1 MSTPSF
7 SKEDFAKWNQTTSV
21 FYLPKRLVGKSKV
34 TSLRSE
40 LVKAIGESKVSVV
53 QALPGLKFR
62 VCFVSSSFR
71 QYYDINGLNFR
82 GLTITPFPAYEEVKS
97 VFVDRAPPQMPDKYL
112 YDCLAPYGRVISV
125 KHLTIKGFPSVQSG
139 TRMVSMVI
147 EKAIPAEIRTMG
159 FQLSFRYR
167 GQPPTCFACQE
178 VGHTARDC
186 PKSSKRGDKGRTKPS
201 KPGKASATTSLNV
214 PALSGSLNSSSP
226 SSSHPR
232 DLREKLAHSRPAA
245 VTPVGSGEDPVT
257 LPANSQPQSPL
268 VEVVEVVP
276 VATSSP
282 SASLVEAGTSLQR
295 ESFDFSLEFSPD
307 APVVSESSSGWSKQ
321 FDRSVRRTGKDSLEI
336 VVSSSAPRLGPKLIN
351 TPTTKSNG
359 VPNNTSPTLK
369 VKVGAKSKSKLINKP
384 ANKLTKSTSTHT
396 KAGGTS
402 NNSSKQAKPAA
413 KSSSKLARGVGA
425 KSVRASSSSSS
436 ASEDEDNIPLRHR
449 SKKLRKSSLP
459 STLSSGMPP
468 SGVAQVLPSPAA
480 SPAPAEVM
488 EEDVDACLT
497 GDSVVDPV
505 GEESVPAVA
514 VAEPH
519 AAPAHMDEDSVPSQ
533 TVEVDDTAAS
543 QDCPSW
549 PFSSPQ
555 SELGSYLDGSLSFL
569 QDDSLGSLF
578 DDPGDVSASSTCTS
592 SGDQGYADQLQEL
605 VRELP
610 AGTRASDVEPPLP
623 QH

>member
-1 MSTPSF
+1 M
-7 SKEDFAKWNQTTSV
+7 
-21 FYLPKRLVGKSKV
+21 
-34 TSLRSE
+34 
-40 LVKAIGESKVSVV
+40 
-53 QALPGLKFR
+53 
-62 VCFVSSSFR
+62 FVLSSSFR

-112 YDCLAPYGRVISV
+112 YDCLAPYVCVISV

-178 VGHTARDC
+178 VGHTTRDC
-186 PKSSKRGDKGRTKPS
+186 PKSSKRRDKGRTKPS
-201 KPGKASATTSLNV
+201 KPGKASATTSLNM
-214 PALSGSLNSSSP
+214 PALSGSSKSSSP
-226 SSSHPR
+226 SSSHPH
-232 DLREKLAHSRPAA
+232 DLREKLARSKPTA
-245 VTPVGSGEDPVT
+245 VTPVGSGEVPVT
-257 LPANSQPQSPL
+257 LPASQPQPPL
-268 VEVVEVVP
+268 VEVVETVP

-282 SASLVEAGTSLQR
+282 SASLVEAGNSLQR

-351 TPTTKSNG
+351 KPTTKSNG

-384 ANKLTKSTSTHT
+384 ENKLTKSTSTHT
-396 KAGGTS
+396 EAGGTS

-505 GEESVPAVA
+505 GVESVPAVA

-519 AAPAHMDEDSVPSQ
+519 ASPAHMDEDSAPSQ
-533 TVEVDDTAAS
+533 AVVVDDNAAS

-592 SGDQGYADQLQEL
+592 SGDQACADQLQEL
-605 VRELP
+605 IGELP

-623 QH
+623 QR

>member
-1 MSTPSF
+1 M
-7 SKEDFAKWNQTTSV
+7 
-21 FYLPKRLVGKSKV
+21 
-34 TSLRSE
+34 
-40 LVKAIGESKVSVV
+40 
-53 QALPGLKFR
+53 
-62 VCFVSSSFR
+62 
-71 QYYDINGLNFR
+71 
-82 GLTITPFPAYEEVKS
+82 
-97 VFVDRAPPQMPDKYL
+97 
-112 YDCLAPYGRVISV
+112 
-125 KHLTIKGFPSVQSG
+125 
-139 TRMVSMVI
+139 
-147 EKAIPAEIRTMG
+147 
-159 FQLSFRYR
+159 
-167 GQPPTCFACQE
+167 
-178 VGHTARDC
+178 
-186 PKSSKRGDKGRTKPS
+186 
-201 KPGKASATTSLNV
+201 
-214 PALSGSLNSSSP
+214 
-226 SSSHPR
+226 
-232 DLREKLAHSRPAA
+232 
-245 VTPVGSGEDPVT
+245 
-257 LPANSQPQSPL
+257 
-268 VEVVEVVP
+268 P

-282 SASLVEAGTSLQR
+282 SASLVEAGNSLQR

-351 TPTTKSNG
+351 KPTTKSNG

-384 ANKLTKSTSTHT
+384 ENKLTKSTSTHT

-505 GEESVPAVA
+505 GVESVPAVA

-519 AAPAHMDEDSVPSQ
+519 AAPAHMDEDSAPSQ
-533 TVEVDDTAAS
+533 AVVVDDNAAS

-592 SGDQGYADQLQEL
+592 SGDQACADQLQEL
-605 VRELP
+605 IGELP